1 MTALKN
7 RLGED
12 IELGTFIKF
21 PLVESVEL
29 MTIAGFDLVVID
41 LEHSP
46 MSMES
51 AAQLLAMAKALGIES
66 LVRIP
71 SHGYEWIQRSLD
83 AGARG
88 ILIPHVDSVEQA
100 KQIVAAAQFPPRGS
114 RGYGPTTRA
123 GGWAVDPETDYRHDS
138 EETAVIVQIE
148 SEEGVTSIE
157 GILTTGVDS
166 VFVGP
171 ADLSVALGV
180 EPGSTQLTEASRTV
194 LEAARAHGV
203 PCGIA
208 AGAGER
214 ARQLIDEGYDYAVV
228 GNDATM
234 LGAGARA
241 MVAAF
246 RN

>member
-1 MTALKN
+1 MNPLKN
-7 RLGED
+7 RLGDDVEF
-12 IELGTFIKF
+12 GTFIKF
-21 PLVESVEL
+21 PIVESVEL
-29 MTIAGFDLVVID
+29 MNIAGFDLVVVD

-46 MSMES
+46 MSIES
-51 AAQLLAMAKALGIES
+51 AAHLLAMAKALRIES

-88 ILIPHVDSVEQA
+88 VLIPHVDSVEQA
-100 KQIVAAAQFPPRGS
+100 KQIVAAAHFPPRGS

-123 GGWAVDPETDYRHDS
+123 GGWAADPENDYRHDAD
-138 EETAVIVQIE
+138 ETAVIVQIE
-148 SEEGVTSIE
+148 SEEGVANIE
-157 GILTTGVDS
+157 EILATGVDS

-180 EPGSTQLTEASRTV
+180 EPGSPQLTEASRTV
-194 LEAARAHGV
+194 LEASRVHGI

-208 AGAGER
+208 AGSGER
-214 ARQLIDEGYDYAVV
+214 ARQLIDEGYDYTVV

-234 LGAGARA
+234 LGASARA

-246 RN
+246 RH